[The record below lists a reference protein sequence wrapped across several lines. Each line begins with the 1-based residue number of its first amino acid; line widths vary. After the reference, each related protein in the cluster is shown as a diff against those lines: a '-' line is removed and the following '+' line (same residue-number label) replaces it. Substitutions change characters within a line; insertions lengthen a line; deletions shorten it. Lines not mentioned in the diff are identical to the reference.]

1 MFGFWLIILF
11 IILPGALGAAIGYV
25 IGAREG
31 ADPDLER
38 RSTMIGGS
46 AGAGIGLVVLVIVF
60 IFQGF

>member
-25 IGAREG
+25 IGARDG
-31 ADPDLER
+31 ANPNLER
-38 RSTMIGGS
+38 RSTVVGGS
-46 AGAGIGLVVLVIVF
+46 VGAGIGLIILVIVF